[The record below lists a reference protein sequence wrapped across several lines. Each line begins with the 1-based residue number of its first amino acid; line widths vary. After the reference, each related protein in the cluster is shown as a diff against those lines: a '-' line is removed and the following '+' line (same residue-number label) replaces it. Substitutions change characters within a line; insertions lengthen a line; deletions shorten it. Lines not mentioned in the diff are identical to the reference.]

1 MGDDLAQRLARL
13 LATSLE
19 DSGISQRQLEERL
32 GWSQGSV
39 GRILKGESECEPR
52 LLLEILGELGEAERS
67 RPGRAARRKAGSS
80 SIVDD
85 LLERC
90 KLLGYRGQG
99 SPRAEVPKA
108 AELEETVRGA
118 LRRAF
123 PNFKED
129 KEEEEVE

>member
-1 MGDDLAQRLARL
+1 MADDLAQRLAKL
-13 LATSLE
+13 LETSLA

-39 GRILKGESECEPR
+39 GRILKGEAECEPR

-67 RPGRAARRKAGSS
+67 RPGRAARRKTGSS
-80 SIVDD
+80 SIVED
-85 LLERC
+85 LLERS

-99 SPRAEVPKA
+99 SPRVEVSGA

-123 PNFKED
+123 PGFQEE
-129 KEEEEVE
+129 EEEEVE